1 MPLEPEEKQ
10 ALLKEFQNLSS
21 VAAKLEFWT
30 DKLKNN
36 YYFYALSF
44 SNYAVGTGN
53 PDVRFSDLHEFKIEP
68 ADQQDIQEIN
78 QYLIDFFRLTRH
90 VGTLKFGES
99 NFDYATL
106 TANLDA
112 RLEDVKNRVVFLELE
127 STQLNAFI
135 AERSKPD
142 GNWLF
147 QLNEY
152 FVSGYKN
159 YLLDQKEVDLS
170 NAVAYDFQNLVAEL
184 DGVVIAKYQGYIN
197 MLIAEAK
204 DNKPRKVVPLNL
216 EQQFLALD
224 YLGILDTL
232 NKVKDDNNTLK
243 GQFVSLLIG
252 KDASNCRKQ
261 FSYIRELK
269 HGKTTEEKRKIS
281 KNLSRVRD
289 LFEEM
294 ALKSLA
300 KKVDADLKNLSQ

>member
-1 MPLEPEEKQ
+1 MPLEPQEKQ

-21 VAAKLEFWT
+21 VGTKLQFWQ
-30 DKLKNN
+30 DKLKSK

-44 SNYAVGTGN
+44 SNYAVGTGSL
-53 PDVRFSDLHEFKIEP
+53 DVRFDDLHEFKIQP
-68 ADQQDIQEIN
+68 ADAHDIQQIN
-78 QYLIDFFRLTRH
+78 EYLLNFFRSTRNI
-90 VGTLKFGES
+90 GKLNFGES

-112 RLEDVKNRVVFLELE
+112 RIEEVKNRVVFLEFE
-127 STQLNAFI
+127 LNELNSYI

-142 GNWLF
+142 RNILW
-147 QLNEY
+147 QLNQY
-152 FVSGYKN
+152 FTHGYKN

-170 NAVAYDFQNLVAEL
+170 QTVAYDFQNLVAEL
-184 DGVVIAKYQGYIN
+184 DGVIVAKYQGYIKT
-197 MLIAEAK
+197 LIEEAK
-204 DNKPRKVVPLNL
+204 DNKPRKIEPLNL

-261 FSYIRELK
+261 FSYLRELK
-269 HGKTTEEKRKIS
+269 HGKTTEEKRRIS

-289 LFEEM
+289 LFDEM

-300 KKVDADLKNLSQ
+300 KKVDVDLKNLSQ